1 MKVLLSWMQE
11 FAPDIAGDPVELGE
25 QLSDLGLAVEELKQL
40 GGGLDGIV
48 VARVLDLRQHPDADR
63 IQLVDVDA
71 GDGEALQICC
81 GAFNMSVGDLVPLA
95 TIGTTMPSGM
105 EIARRKMRGEVSNGM
120 LCSGAELDFGDD
132 HDGIM
137 LLPGDLAPGTA
148 FTEAMGVQRD
158 VFYDLE
164 VNPNRP
170 DAMSIAGVSRDL
182 AARLGVPFDLPRP
195 SVPTAGSIHGRTSV
209 EIHDTDFC
217 PRFGSRVLDRVSVGA
232 SPAWMASRLLALG
245 MRPIN
250 NLVDISNYVMLEL
263 GQPNH
268 TYDLDLV
275 PDGHLGVRMARD
287 GERLTTLDDV
297 ERDLL
302 AADGVI
308 VNRANEPIGLAGVM
322 GGASTEI
329 SDSTTSAVVEAAVW
343 HRIRIA
349 RTARRLNLRSEA
361 SARFEKGVDPA
372 GIELALDRFA
382 ELAVAAGATA
392 AEGTVLSGPA
402 PANTPIRV
410 RTQRVNELIG
420 VQLDANTMKT
430 LLDPI
435 GFSAEVIAAGDG
447 EGDLDVTIPT
457 FRPDSESE
465 IDVVEEVARC
475 YSYSKVAKTVPSSPR
490 SGHLSR
496 RQLTRRRLRSA
507 LTGLGVSEAMPLP
520 FLAPGD
526 LTKTGL
532 PDDGI
537 VVANPLVA
545 EESIMRT
552 SLLPGMVKAVA
563 TNQRHRNDGVA
574 LFEMGNTFADEG
586 GDLPHETEHLVVA
599 LAGAE
604 APAAVALWKALADH
618 LFVPDSLLTD
628 DAVAGLHPSR
638 AARIE
643 VEGTSVG
650 VVGEVDPAVL
660 EGWEVEGRVAWLDID
675 LDTLLGFALEP
686 ADHQPVSRYPSS
698 DIDLAFEVVDGC
710 PAQDVEAT
718 LRGAAGDLLASLRL
732 FDVYRGTGLAE
743 GTRSLGFGLRLQA
756 ADRTLT
762 DEEVAATRQ
771 RCIEVVE
778 IQHPARLR
786 G

>member
-11 FAPDIAGDPVELGE
+11 FAPEIAGDPIELGE
-25 QLSDLGLAVEELKQL
+25 QLSDLGLAVEELKHL
-40 GGGLDGIV
+40 GGGLGGIV
-48 VARVLDLRQHPDADR
+48 VARVLDLRKHPDADR

-95 TIGTTMPSGM
+95 TIGATMPNGM
-105 EIARRKMRGEVSNGM
+105 EIAKRKMRGQTSNGM
-120 LCSGAELDFGDD
+120 LCSGAELDLGDD

-137 LLPGDLAPGTA
+137 VLNGDLAPGTA
-148 FTEAMGVQRD
+148 FAEAMGIEPD
-158 VFYDLE
+158 VLFDLE

-182 AARLGVPFDLPRP
+182 AARLCVPFNLPDP
-195 SVPTAGSIHGRTSV
+195 TVPAMGSIEGRTSV
-209 EIHDTDFC
+209 EVHDSELC
-217 PRFGSRVLDRVSVGA
+217 PRFGSRVLDGVSVGQ
-232 SPAWMASRLLALG
+232 SPAWMSQRLLALG

-287 GERLTTLDDV
+287 GDRLTTLDDT
-297 ERDLL
+297 ERNLI

-308 VNRANEPIGLAGVM
+308 VNRADEPIGLAGVM

-329 SDSTTSAVVEAAVW
+329 SESTTSAVVEAAVW

-349 RTARRLNLRSEA
+349 KTARRLNLRSEA
-361 SARFEKGVDPA
+361 SARFEKGVDPG

-392 AEGTVLSGPA
+392 AEGTLVSGPA
-402 PANTPIRV
+402 PVNAPIRV
-410 RTQRVNELIG
+410 RTHRVNELIG
-420 VQLDANTMKT
+420 VDLQAGTMKS

-435 GFSAEVIAAGDG
+435 GFETELVD
-447 EGDLDVTIPT
+447 GDLDVTIPT
-457 FRPDSESE
+457 FRPDSDSE
-465 IDVVEEVARC
+465 IDIIEEVARC
-475 YSYSKVAKTVPSSPR
+475 HSYSKVAKTVPSSPR
-490 SGHLSR
+490 SGHLTR

-507 LTGLGVSEAMPLP
+507 LTGLGLSEAMPLP

-532 PDDGI
+532 ADDGI

-563 TNQRHRNDGVA
+563 TNQRHRNGNVA
-574 LFEMGNTFADEG
+574 LFEIGNTFADEG
-586 GDLPHETEHLVVA
+586 GELPHETEHVVAVLAGDDASAAVGLWQA
-599 LAGAE
+599 LAGH
-604 APAAVALWKALADH
+604 VH
-618 LFVPDSLLTD
+618 VPGSRLVDESI
-628 DAVAGLHPSR
+628 AGLHPSR
-638 AARIE
+638 AAR
-643 VEGTSVG
+643 VEIDDVTVA
-650 VVGEVDPAVL
+650 VVGEIDPAVL
-660 EGWEVEGRVAWLDID
+660 ERWEVEGRVAWLDID
-675 LDTLLGFALEP
+675 LDAVLGFELEP
-686 ADHQPVSRYPSS
+686 ADYLPVSRYPSS
-698 DIDLAFEVVDGC
+698 DIDLAFEVADGC
-710 PAQDVEAT
+710 PAQDLEAT
-718 LRGAAGDLLASLRL
+718 LREAGGDLLASLQL
-732 FDVYRGTGLAE
+732 FDVYRGTGLPE
-743 GTRSLGFGLRLQA
+743 GTRSLAFGLRLQA
-756 ADRTLT
+756 TDRTLT
-762 DEEVAATRQ
+762 DDEVASVRQ